1 MNNFYEKYR
10 GIINLIIICVVIVF
24 VKTFILTDKKSSKVS
39 QEIKDDLIGTVEQAV
54 EMLDEAQKENPDFE
68 KYKFENEGLIKD
80 PSNNHEKELIF
91 LTQGLQKFLKEDA
104 IYTQK
109 YQKNSLNIDDL
120 LEIKVL
126 SNQQLVNEGIN
137 KIKHNNNE
145 AKKYVHQYK
154 RLHSELLSYLKAN
167 ISKKTFDTFQDTA
180 IITRDETLDFFSKL
194 EAQYQGMITILNLAN
209 DISRLGLF
217 EIDGD
222 NFYITD
228 DVYLNKF
235 NNLIEIHNNSVIELD
250 ELRLKDIKKGKE
262 NLEQL
267 KKEFK

>member
-54 EMLDEAQKENPDFE
+54 EMLDEAQKKPDFE

-120 LEIKVL
+120 FEIKVL
-126 SNQQLVNEGIN
+126 QIN
-137 KIKHNNNE
+137 N
-145 AKKYVHQYK
+145 
-154 RLHSELLSYLKAN
+154 
-167 ISKKTFDTFQDTA
+167 
-180 IITRDETLDFFSKL
+180 
-194 EAQYQGMITILNLAN
+194 
-209 DISRLGLF
+209 
-217 EIDGD
+217 
-222 NFYITD
+222 
-228 DVYLNKF
+228 
-235 NNLIEIHNNSVIELD
+235 
-250 ELRLKDIKKGKE
+250 
-262 NLEQL
+262 
-267 KKEFK
+267 